1 VPVNVGL
8 AQLSDHFLLA
18 TVFFYAL
25 AVLAYA
31 GDFAFGRRGAPR
43 TAGTEQATPV
53 AEQAPAPPSRALLA
67 PAPPPRAL
75 LAPAPPPRA
84 LLAPTPPPRPRVAV
98 GAGVAAQI
106 AATAPETAA
115 PATSTGG
122 AGQAGSA
129 AQGGAGDGA
138 GPAVAAPSRWR
149 AGGAP
154 AGPWIRA
161 ALALTVIG
169 LAAQI
174 LGIVTRGMAEHRVP
188 WGNMYEFVMAI
199 TCAAVIAFLG
209 LSFRFRVYAVGLFLM
224 APIVLALGLCATVL
238 YTAAGPLVPALHSY
252 WIWIHVT
259 AMTVAIGAYI
269 VAATFTVLYLIA
281 DRHARKQAGQG
292 SGFGAVLDR
301 LPGVDALDRLSYR
314 TVIFAF
320 PIWTFA
326 VIAGAIWADQAWGR
340 YWGWDPKE
348 TWAFITWVVY
358 AGYLHARATA
368 GWRGRKA
375 AYIQLAG
382 FASLL
387 FNLVGVNIWITGL
400 HSYAGIN

>member
-1 VPVNVGL
+1 VPPVNIGL

-25 AVLAYA
+25 AVLAFA
-31 GDFAFGRRGAPR
+31 GDFAYGRRAAPR
-43 TAGTEQATPV
+43 VAGHQASAEVATEQA
-53 AEQAPAPPSRALLA
+53 
-67 PAPPPRAL
+67 
-75 LAPAPPPRA
+75 
-84 LLAPTPPPRPRVAV
+84 RVAV
-98 GAGVAAQI
+98 GAGVARA
-106 AATAPETAA
+106 APEA
-115 PATSTGG
+115 PAHPAPAGETAEAAETVIPAKGAAGAGGG
-122 AGQAGSA
+122 AGA
-129 AQGGAGDGA
+129 GAGV
-138 GPAVAAPSRWR
+138 VAASRWR

-154 AGPWIRA
+154 AGPWVRA
-161 ALALTVIG
+161 AIALTVIG
-169 LAAQI
+169 LVTQI
-174 LGIVTRGMAEHRVP
+174 LGIATRGMAEHRVP

-199 TCAAVIAFLG
+199 TCAAVIAFL
-209 LSFRFRVYAVGLFLM
+209 LLLVRFRVYSVGLFLM

-259 AMTVAIGAYI
+259 TMTVAIGSYI
-269 VAATFTVLYLIA
+269 VAAVLTVLYLIA
-281 DRHARKQAGQG
+281 DRHARRNAADPGA
-292 SGFGAVLDR
+292 GFGALLHR
-301 LPGVDALDRLSYR
+301 LPPADALDRLSYR

-375 AYIQLAG
+375 AYIQLVG

-387 FNLVGVNIWITGL
+387 FNLVGVNLWITGL

>member
-1 VPVNVGL
+1 MPVNVGL

-31 GDFAFGRRGAPR
+31 GDFAFGRRGEPR
-43 TAGTEQATPV
+43 AVKAVP
-53 AEQAPAPPSRALLA
+53 AEQAALVA
-67 PAPPPRAL
+67 EEAK
-75 LAPAPPPRA
+75 
-84 LLAPTPPPRPRVAV
+84 VAV
-98 GAGVAAQI
+98 GAGIAAQA

-115 PATSTGG
+115 PATLTGST
-122 AGQAGSA
+122 GQAGAVIRAAANGSA
-129 AQGGAGDGA
+129 GT
-138 GPAVAAPSRWR
+138 GPAAAVPGRWR
-149 AGGAP
+149 AGGPP

-169 LAAQI
+169 LATQI
-174 LGIVTRGMAEHRVP
+174 LGIATRGIAEHRVP
-188 WGNMYEFVMAI
+188 WGNMYEFLMAI

-209 LSFRFRVYAVGLFLM
+209 LSFRFRVYTVGLFLM

-259 AMTVAIGAYI
+259 AMTVAIGSYI
-269 VAATFTVLYLIA
+269 VAATFTVLYLVA
-281 DRHARKQAGQG
+281 DRHARKQATSPGA
-292 SGFGAVLDR
+292 GFGAVLGR
-301 LPGVDALDRLSYR
+301 LPGADALDRLSYR

-375 AYIQLAG
+375 AYIQLVG

-387 FNLVGVNIWITGL
+387 FNLVGVNLWITGL

>member
-1 VPVNVGL
+1 MPVNVGL

-18 TVFFYAL
+18 TVFFYAM

-31 GDFAFGRRGAPR
+31 GDFAFGRHAAKEAAGAETVP
-43 TAGTEQATPV
+43 E
-53 AEQAPAPPSRALLA
+53 RAS
-67 PAPPPRAL
+67 
-75 LAPAPPPRA
+75 
-84 LLAPTPPPRPRVAV
+84 VAV
-98 GAGVAAQI
+98 GAGI
-106 AATAPETAA
+106 AARAGSGATTEAVTSGLTAPEE
-115 PATSTGG
+115 PATADAEPT
-122 AGQAGSA
+122 
-129 AQGGAGDGA
+129 
-138 GPAVAAPSRWR
+138 VAAPSRWR

-169 LAAQI
+169 LATQI
-174 LGIVTRGMAEHRVP
+174 LGIITRGMAEHRVP

-199 TCAAVIAFLG
+199 TCAAVIAFLA

-281 DRHARKQAGQG
+281 DRHARKATSPGA
-292 SGFGAVLDR
+292 GFGAVLDR

-387 FNLVGVNIWITGL
+387 FNLVGVNLWITGL

>member
-1 VPVNVGL
+1 MPVNVGL

-31 GDFAFGRRGAPR
+31 GDFAFGRRAEPR
-43 TAGTEQATPV
+43 AVKAVP
-53 AEQAPAPPSRALLA
+53 AEQAALVA
-67 PAPPPRAL
+67 EEAK
-75 LAPAPPPRA
+75 
-84 LLAPTPPPRPRVAV
+84 VAV
-98 GAGVAAQI
+98 GAGIAAQA
-106 AATAPETAA
+106 AATAPHTAA
-115 PATSTGG
+115 PTALTDS
-122 AGQAGSA
+122 AGQAGAVVRA
-129 AQGGAGDGA
+129 AADGGAGT

-149 AGGAP
+149 AGGPP

-169 LAAQI
+169 LATQI
-174 LGIVTRGMAEHRVP
+174 LGIATRGIAEHRVP
-188 WGNMYEFVMAI
+188 WGNMYEFLMAI

-209 LSFRFRVYAVGLFLM
+209 LSLRFRVYTVGLFLM

-259 AMTVAIGAYI
+259 AMTVAIGSYI
-269 VAATFTVLYLIA
+269 VAATFTVLYLVA
-281 DRHARKQAGQG
+281 DRHARKQATSPGA
-292 SGFGAVLDR
+292 GFGAVLGR
-301 LPGVDALDRLSYR
+301 LPSADALDRLSYR

-326 VIAGAIWADQAWGR
+326 IIAGAIWADQAWGR

-375 AYIQLAG
+375 AYIQLVG

-387 FNLVGVNIWITGL
+387 FNLVGVNLWITGL

>member
-1 VPVNVGL
+1 MPVNVGL

-31 GDFAFGRRGAPR
+31 GDFAFGRRGEPHAVKTVP
-43 TAGTEQATPV
+43 
-53 AEQAPAPPSRALLA
+53 AEQAALVA
-67 PAPPPRAL
+67 EEAK
-75 LAPAPPPRA
+75 
-84 LLAPTPPPRPRVAV
+84 VAV
-98 GAGVAAQI
+98 GAGIAAQ
-106 AATAPETAA
+106 AAANAPQTAA
-115 PATSTGG
+115 PATLTGN
-122 AGQAGSA
+122 AGQAGAVIRA
-129 AQGGAGDGA
+129 AANGGAGT
-138 GPAVAAPSRWR
+138 GPAVAVPGRWR
-149 AGGAP
+149 AGGPP
-154 AGPWIRA
+154 AGPWVRA

-169 LAAQI
+169 LATQI
-174 LGIVTRGMAEHRVP
+174 LGIATRGIAEHRVP
-188 WGNMYEFVMAI
+188 WGNMYEFLMAI

-209 LSFRFRVYAVGLFLM
+209 LSFRFRVYTVGLFLM

-259 AMTVAIGAYI
+259 AMTVAIGSYI

-281 DRHARKQAGQG
+281 DRHARKQATSPGA
-292 SGFGAVLDR
+292 GFGAVLGR
-301 LPGVDALDRLSYR
+301 LPGADALDRLSYR

-375 AYIQLAG
+375 AYIQLVG

-387 FNLVGVNIWITGL
+387 FNLVGVNLWITGL

>member
-1 VPVNVGL
+1 L
-8 AQLSDHFLLA
+8 
-18 TVFFYAL
+18 
-25 AVLAYA
+25 
-31 GDFAFGRRGAPR
+31 
-43 TAGTEQATPV
+43 
-53 AEQAPAPPSRALLA
+53 
-67 PAPPPRAL
+67 
-75 LAPAPPPRA
+75 
-84 LLAPTPPPRPRVAV
+84 
-98 GAGVAAQI
+98 
-106 AATAPETAA
+106 
-115 PATSTGG
+115 
-122 AGQAGSA
+122 
-129 AQGGAGDGA
+129 
-138 GPAVAAPSRWR
+138 
-149 AGGAP
+149 P

-161 ALALTVIG
+161 ALGLTVVG
-169 LAAQI
+169 LGTQV

-199 TCAAVIAFLG
+199 TCAAVIAFL
-209 LSFRFRVYAVGLFLM
+209 LVTARFRIYSVGLFLM
-224 APIVLALGLCATVL
+224 APVVLALGLCATVL

-259 AMTVAIGAYI
+259 SMTVAIGSYI
-269 VAATFTVLYLIA
+269 VAAVLTTLYLVA
-281 DRHARKQAGQG
+281 DRRASRPGQG
-292 SGFGAVLDR
+292 AGSGAVLHR
-301 LPGVDALDRLSYR
+301 LPPAEALDRLSYR

-368 GWRGRKA
+368 GWRGRRA

-382 FASLL
+382 FASLV
-387 FNLVGVNIWITGL
+387 FNLVGVNLWITGL

>member
-1 VPVNVGL
+1 VRLVPVNVGL

-31 GDFAFGRRGAPR
+31 GDFAFGRHAALR
-43 TAGTEQATPV
+43 TASEEQAAPV
-53 AEQAPAPPSRALLA
+53 AEEAK
-67 PAPPPRAL
+67 
-75 LAPAPPPRA
+75 
-84 LLAPTPPPRPRVAV
+84 VAV
-98 GAGVAAQI
+98 GAGVAAPL
-106 AATAPETAA
+106 AATAPETTA
-115 PATSTGG
+115 PATLSD
-122 AGQAGSA
+122 S
-129 AQGGAGDGA
+129 A
-138 GPAVAAPSRWR
+138 GPAGAAVQAAAGGGANTGPAMAAPSRWR
-149 AGGAP
+149 AAGPP

-169 LAAQI
+169 LATQI
-174 LGIVTRGMAEHRVP
+174 LGIATRGIAEHRVP

-209 LSFRFRVYAVGLFLM
+209 LSFRFRVYAVGLFFM

-259 AMTVAIGAYI
+259 AMTVAIGSYI
-269 VAATFTVLYLIA
+269 VAATFTVLYLVA
-281 DRHARKQAGQG
+281 DRHARKQATNPEA
-292 SGFGAVLDR
+292 GFGAVLDR
-301 LPGVDALDRLSYR
+301 LPSADALDRLSYR

-326 VIAGAIWADQAWGR
+326 IIAGAIWADQAWGR

-368 GWRGRKA
+368 GWRGRRA
-375 AYIQLAG
+375 ACIQLVG

-387 FNLVGVNIWITGL
+387 FNLIGVNLWITGL

>member
-1 VPVNVGL
+1 VNLGL

-25 AVLAYA
+25 AVLAFA
-31 GDFAFGRRGAPR
+31 GDFAYGRR
-43 TAGTEQATPV
+43 TT
-53 AEQAPAPPSRALLA
+53 
-67 PAPPPRAL
+67 
-75 LAPAPPPRA
+75 
-84 LLAPTPPPRPRVAV
+84 PRVADKQAGAEVAAEIPAEAERAQVVV
-98 GAGVAAQI
+98 GARV
-106 AATAPETAA
+106 TT
-115 PATSTGG
+115 
-122 AGQAGSA
+122 QAGSSVPGSGVSADTANSA
-129 AQGGAGDGA
+129 ATPPEPPATDGGPGV
-138 GPAVAAPSRWR
+138 VAASPWR
-149 AGGAP
+149 AAGAP

-169 LAAQI
+169 LVTQI

-199 TCAAVIAFLG
+199 TCAAVIAFL
-209 LSFRFRVYAVGLFLM
+209 LLLIRFRVYSVGLFLM
-224 APIVLALGLCATVL
+224 APVVLALGLCATVL

-259 AMTVAIGAYI
+259 TMTVAIGSYI
-269 VAATFTVLYLIA
+269 VAAVLTGLYLIA
-281 DRHARKQAGQG
+281 DRHARRNAADPDA
-292 SGFGAVLDR
+292 GFGAVLRR
-301 LPGVDALDRLSYR
+301 LPPADALDRLSYR

-382 FASLL
+382 FTSLV

-400 HSYAGIN
+400 HSYAGMG

>member
-1 VPVNVGL
+1 VRLVPVNVGL

-31 GDFAFGRRGAPR
+31 GEFAFGRRAAKAAPAAR
-43 TAGTEQATPV
+43 PAPV
-53 AEQAPAPPSRALLA
+53 AVPAKVAVAAGIAAPPAPAPV
-67 PAPPPRAL
+67 PADD
-75 LAPAPPPRA
+75 
-84 LLAPTPPPRPRVAV
+84 V
-98 GAGVAAQI
+98 VAAV
-106 AATAPETAA
+106 
-115 PATSTGG
+115 PAGPVAGGG
-122 AGQAGSA
+122 AG
-129 AQGGAGDGA
+129 
-138 GPAVAAPSRWR
+138 GPVAVAPSRWR

-161 ALALTVIG
+161 ALGLTVIG
-169 LAAQI
+169 LAGQV
-174 LGIVTRGMAEHRVP
+174 LGIVTRGIAEHRVP

-259 AMTVAIGAYI
+259 AMTVAIGGYI
-269 VAATFTVLYLIA
+269 VAATFTALYLVA
-281 DRHARKQAGQG
+281 DRHARKQGTSPGAG
-292 SGFGAVLDR
+292 FAAVLDR

-375 AYIQLAG
+375 AYIQLVG

-387 FNLVGVNIWITGL
+387 FNLVGVNLWITGL

>member
-1 VPVNVGL
+1 VPPVNIGL

-25 AVLAYA
+25 AVLAFA
-31 GDFAFGRRGAPR
+31 GDFAYGRRAAPR
-43 TAGTEQATPV
+43 VADKQAGTEVV
-53 AEQAPAPPSRALLA
+53 AEQA
-67 PAPPPRAL
+67 
-75 LAPAPPPRA
+75 
-84 LLAPTPPPRPRVAV
+84 RVAV
-98 GAGVAAQI
+98 GAGVAQA
-106 AATAPETAA
+106 APDAPAHVAGAVETAETAETVVPAKATAGAG
-115 PATSTGG
+115 GG
-122 AGQAGSA
+122 ADA
-129 AQGGAGDGA
+129 GAGV
-138 GPAVAAPSRWR
+138 VAASRWR

-154 AGPWIRA
+154 AGPWVRA
-161 ALALTVIG
+161 AIALTVIG
-169 LAAQI
+169 LVTQI
-174 LGIVTRGMAEHRVP
+174 LGIATRGMAEHRVP

-199 TCAAVIAFLG
+199 TCAAVIAFL
-209 LSFRFRVYAVGLFLM
+209 LLLIRFRVYSVGLFLM

-259 AMTVAIGAYI
+259 TMTVAIGSYI
-269 VAATFTVLYLIA
+269 VAAVLTVLYLIA
-281 DRHARKQAGQG
+281 DRHARRNAADPDA
-292 SGFGAVLDR
+292 GFGAVLHR
-301 LPGVDALDRLSYR
+301 LPPADALDRLSYR

-375 AYIQLAG
+375 AYIQLVG

-387 FNLVGVNIWITGL
+387 FNLVGVNLWITGL

>member
-1 VPVNVGL
+1 MPVNVGL

-31 GDFAFGRRGAPR
+31 GDFAFGRRGEPR
-43 TAGTEQATPV
+43 AVNAVP
-53 AEQAPAPPSRALLA
+53 AEQAALVA
-67 PAPPPRAL
+67 EEAK
-75 LAPAPPPRA
+75 
-84 LLAPTPPPRPRVAV
+84 VAV
-98 GAGVAAQI
+98 GAGIAAQA
-106 AATAPETAA
+106 AATAPA
-115 PATSTGG
+115 PATVTGS
-122 AGQAGSA
+122 AGQAGAVVRA
-129 AQGGAGDGA
+129 ADGGGAGT

-149 AGGAP
+149 AGGPP

-169 LAAQI
+169 LATQI
-174 LGIVTRGMAEHRVP
+174 LGIATRGIAEHRVP
-188 WGNMYEFVMAI
+188 WGNMYEFLMAI

-209 LSFRFRVYAVGLFLM
+209 LSLRFRVYTVGLFLM

-259 AMTVAIGAYI
+259 AMTVAIGSYI
-269 VAATFTVLYLIA
+269 VAATFTVLYLVA
-281 DRHARKQAGQG
+281 DRHARKQAASPGA
-292 SGFGAVLDR
+292 GFGAVLGR
-301 LPGVDALDRLSYR
+301 LPSADALDRLSYR

-326 VIAGAIWADQAWGR
+326 IIAGAIWADQAWGR

-375 AYIQLAG
+375 AYIQLVG

-387 FNLVGVNIWITGL
+387 FNLVGVNLWITGL

>member
-1 VPVNVGL
+1 MPPVNVGL

-25 AVLAYA
+25 AVLAFA
-31 GDFAFGRRGAPR
+31 GDFAYGRRTTPR
-43 TAGTEQATPV
+43 VAKQTAGAAVVP
-53 AEQAPAPPSRALLA
+53 AEAEDERA
-67 PAPPPRAL
+67 
-75 LAPAPPPRA
+75 
-84 LLAPTPPPRPRVAV
+84 RVAV
-98 GAGVAAQI
+98 GAGV
-106 AATAPETAA
+106 TA
-115 PATSTGG
+115 
-122 AGQAGSA
+122 QAGSGVPVAPGASVEATHSA
-129 AQGGAGDGA
+129 AAPPEPAGA
-138 GPAVAAPSRWR
+138 GPAVVAASRWR

-154 AGPWIRA
+154 AGPWVRA

-169 LAAQI
+169 LVTQI
-174 LGIVTRGMAEHRVP
+174 LGIATRGVAEHRVP

-199 TCAAVIAFLG
+199 TCAAVIAFL
-209 LSFRFRVYAVGLFLM
+209 LLLIRFRVYSVGLFLM

-259 AMTVAIGAYI
+259 TMTVAIGSYI
-269 VAATFTVLYLIA
+269 VAAVLTGLYLIA
-281 DRHARKQAGQG
+281 DRHARRNAAAPEA
-292 SGFGAVLDR
+292 GFGAVLHR
-301 LPGVDALDRLSYR
+301 LPPADALDRLSYR

-375 AYIQLAG
+375 AYIQLVG
-382 FASLL
+382 FTSLV
-387 FNLVGVNIWITGL
+387 FNLVGVNLWITGL

>member
-1 VPVNVGL
+1 VPPVNLGL
-8 AQLSDHFLLA
+8 AQVSDHFLLA

-25 AVLAYA
+25 AVLAFA
-31 GDFAFGRRGAPR
+31 GDFAFGRRAAPR
-43 TAGTEQATPV
+43 VADRQADAGVV
-53 AEQAPAPPSRALLA
+53 AERA
-67 PAPPPRAL
+67 
-75 LAPAPPPRA
+75 
-84 LLAPTPPPRPRVAV
+84 TVAV
-98 GAGVAAQI
+98 GAALAAQAAPDAPAPVTDSGETAETAETVVPAQAAAGVGGDADGGPGVVAA
-106 AATAPETAA
+106 
-115 PATSTGG
+115 
-122 AGQAGSA
+122 
-129 AQGGAGDGA
+129 
-138 GPAVAAPSRWR
+138 SRWR

-154 AGPWIRA
+154 AGPWVRA

-169 LAAQI
+169 LVTQV
-174 LGIVTRGMAEHRVP
+174 LGIATRGLAEHRVP

-199 TCAAVIAFLG
+199 TCAAVIAFL
-209 LSFRFRVYAVGLFLM
+209 LLLIRFRVYSIGLFLM

-259 AMTVAIGAYI
+259 TMTVAIGSYI
-269 VAATFTVLYLIA
+269 VAAVLTVLYLIA
-281 DRHARKQAGQG
+281 DRHTRRNAADPQA
-292 SGFGAVLDR
+292 GFGAVLHR
-301 LPGVDALDRLSYR
+301 LPPADALDRLSYR

-326 VIAGAIWADQAWGR
+326 IIAGAIWADQAWGR

-375 AYIQLAG
+375 AYIQLIG
-382 FASLL
+382 FASLV
-387 FNLVGVNIWITGL
+387 FNLVGVNLWITGL

>member
-1 VPVNVGL
+1 VPPVNVGL

-25 AVLAYA
+25 AVLAFA
-31 GDFAFGRRGAPR
+31 GDFAYGRRTTPR
-43 TAGTEQATPV
+43 VAGQQADAEV
-53 AEQAPAPPSRALLA
+53 AAERA
-67 PAPPPRAL
+67 
-75 LAPAPPPRA
+75 
-84 LLAPTPPPRPRVAV
+84 RVAV
-98 GAGVAAQI
+98 GAGVAAQ
-106 AATAPETAA
+106 ATTSAPAQVTGAGETAEA
-115 PATSTGG
+115 AETVIPAQGAAG
-122 AGQAGSA
+122 AGS
-129 AQGGAGDGA
+129 GAEAEPPGV
-138 GPAVAAPSRWR
+138 VAASRWR

-154 AGPWIRA
+154 AGPWVRA
-161 ALALTVIG
+161 AIALTVIG
-169 LAAQI
+169 LVTQI
-174 LGIVTRGMAEHRVP
+174 LGIATRGMAEHRVP

-199 TCAAVIAFLG
+199 TCAAVIAFL
-209 LSFRFRVYAVGLFLM
+209 LLLIRFRVYSIGLFLM

-259 AMTVAIGAYI
+259 AMTVAIGSYI
-269 VAATFTVLYLIA
+269 VAAVLTVLYLIA
-281 DRHARKQAGQG
+281 DRHARRNAADPEA
-292 SGFGAVLDR
+292 GFGAVLHR
-301 LPGVDALDRLSYR
+301 LPPADALDRLSYR

-326 VIAGAIWADQAWGR
+326 IIAGAIWADQAWGR

-375 AYIQLAG
+375 AYIQLVG

-387 FNLVGVNIWITGL
+387 FNLVGVNLWITGL

>member
-1 VPVNVGL
+1 MPVNVGL

-18 TVFFYAL
+18 TVFFYAM

-43 TAGTEQATPV
+43 TASKEQATPV
-53 AEQAPAPPSRALLA
+53 ADQALALA
-67 PAPPPRAL
+67 E
-75 LAPAPPPRA
+75 
-84 LLAPTPPPRPRVAV
+84 PPRPKVAV
-98 GAGVAAQI
+98 GAGVAAKI
-106 AATAPETAA
+106 AAVAPGTAA
-115 PATSTGG
+115 PATPADG
-122 AGQAGSA
+122 AAQAGA
-129 AQGGAGDGA
+129 AAEVAGGDGAGA

-169 LAAQI
+169 LATQI
-174 LGIVTRGMAEHRVP
+174 LGIITRGMAEHRVP

-281 DRHARKQAGQG
+281 DRHARKQASPG

-382 FASLL
+382 FASLV

>member
-1 VPVNVGL
+1 MPVNVGL

-31 GDFAFGRRGAPR
+31 GDFAFGGRGAPR
-43 TAGTEQATPV
+43 PAGKEQASQV
-53 AEQAPAPPSRALLA
+53 AEQALASRSK
-67 PAPPPRAL
+67 
-75 LAPAPPPRA
+75 
-84 LLAPTPPPRPRVAV
+84 VAV
-98 GAGVAAQI
+98 GAGVAAQ
-106 AATAPETAA
+106 TAAA
-115 PATSTGG
+115 PAMPAGG
-122 AGQAGSA
+122 AGRAAGAAPGSA
-129 AQGGAGDGA
+129 AGDGA
-138 GPAVAAPSRWR
+138 GPVVAAPSRWR

-169 LAAQI
+169 LATQI
-174 LGIVTRGMAEHRVP
+174 LGIATRGIAEHRVP

-209 LSFRFRVYAVGLFLM
+209 LSFRFRVYAVGLFFM

-259 AMTVAIGAYI
+259 AMTVAIGSYI
-269 VAATFTVLYLIA
+269 VAATFTVLYLVT
-281 DRHARKQAGQG
+281 DRHARKQAAGTDG
-292 SGFGAVLDR
+292 GFGAVLDR
-301 LPGVDALDRLSYR
+301 LPSADALDRLSYR

-326 VIAGAIWADQAWGR
+326 IIAGAIWADQAWGR

-348 TWAFITWVVY
+348 TWAFITWVIY

-375 AYIQLAG
+375 AYIQLVG

-387 FNLVGVNIWITGL
+387 FNLIGVNLWITGL

>member
-1 VPVNVGL
+1 VPVNLGL

-31 GDFAFGRRGAPR
+31 GDFAFGRRTAPR
-43 TAGTEQATPV
+43 TAGEAAGAEVV
-53 AEQAPAPPSRALLA
+53 AERAP
-67 PAPPPRAL
+67 
-75 LAPAPPPRA
+75 
-84 LLAPTPPPRPRVAV
+84 VAV
-98 GAGVAAQI
+98 GAGIAVQGGSGASAGPVTPAASQEP
-106 AATAPETAA
+106 ATTAA
-115 PATSTGG
+115 
-122 AGQAGSA
+122 
-129 AQGGAGDGA
+129 
-138 GPAVAAPSRWR
+138 GPPLAAPSRWR
-149 AGGAP
+149 AGGPP

-161 ALALTVIG
+161 ALGLTVLG
-169 LAAQI
+169 AATQV

-259 AMTVAIGAYI
+259 AMTVAIGSYI
-269 VAATFTVLYLIA
+269 VAATFTVLYLVA
-281 DRHARKQAGQG
+281 DRRARRQG
-292 SGFGAVLDR
+292 ASPDAGFGAVLDR
-301 LPGVDALDRLSYR
+301 LPGADALDRLSYR

-358 AGYLHARATA
+358 AGYLHARVTA

-375 AYIQLAG
+375 AYIQLVG

-387 FNLVGVNIWITGL
+387 FNLVGVNLWITGL

>member
-1 VPVNVGL
+1 VRLVPVNVGL

-31 GDFAFGRRGAPR
+31 GDFAFGRRGEPHAVKTVP
-43 TAGTEQATPV
+43 
-53 AEQAPAPPSRALLA
+53 AEQAALVA
-67 PAPPPRAL
+67 EEAK
-75 LAPAPPPRA
+75 
-84 LLAPTPPPRPRVAV
+84 VAV
-98 GAGVAAQI
+98 GAGIAAQ
-106 AATAPETAA
+106 ATATAPQTAT
-115 PATSTGG
+115 PATLTGN
-122 AGQAGSA
+122 AGQAGAVIRA
-129 AQGGAGDGA
+129 AANGGAGT
-138 GPAVAAPSRWR
+138 GPAVAVPGRWR
-149 AGGAP
+149 AGGPP
-154 AGPWIRA
+154 AGPWVRA

-169 LAAQI
+169 LATQI
-174 LGIVTRGMAEHRVP
+174 LGIATRGIAEHRVP
-188 WGNMYEFVMAI
+188 WGNMYEFLMAI

-209 LSFRFRVYAVGLFLM
+209 LSFRFRVYTVGLFLM

-259 AMTVAIGAYI
+259 AMTVAIGSYI
-269 VAATFTVLYLIA
+269 VAATFTVLYLVA
-281 DRHARKQAGQG
+281 DRHARKQATSPGA
-292 SGFGAVLDR
+292 GFGAVLDR
-301 LPGVDALDRLSYR
+301 LPGADALDRLSYR

-382 FASLL
+382 FVSLL
-387 FNLVGVNIWITGL
+387 FNLVGVNLWITGL

>member
-1 VPVNVGL
+1 MPVNVGL

-31 GDFAFGRRGAPR
+31 GDFAFGRRGEPHAVKTVP
-43 TAGTEQATPV
+43 
-53 AEQAPAPPSRALLA
+53 AEQAALVA
-67 PAPPPRAL
+67 EEAK
-75 LAPAPPPRA
+75 
-84 LLAPTPPPRPRVAV
+84 VAV
-98 GAGVAAQI
+98 GAGIAAQ
-106 AATAPETAA
+106 ATATAPQTAA
-115 PATSTGG
+115 PATLTGN
-122 AGQAGSA
+122 AGQAGAVIRA
-129 AQGGAGDGA
+129 AANGGAGT
-138 GPAVAAPSRWR
+138 GPAVAVPGRWR
-149 AGGAP
+149 AGGPP
-154 AGPWIRA
+154 AGPWVRA

-169 LAAQI
+169 LATQI
-174 LGIVTRGMAEHRVP
+174 LGIATRGIAEHRVP
-188 WGNMYEFVMAI
+188 WGNMYEFLMAI

-209 LSFRFRVYAVGLFLM
+209 LSFRFRVYTVGLFLM

-259 AMTVAIGAYI
+259 AMTVAIGSYI

-281 DRHARKQAGQG
+281 DRHARKQATSPGA
-292 SGFGAVLDR
+292 GFGAVLGR
-301 LPGVDALDRLSYR
+301 LPGADALDRLSYR

-375 AYIQLAG
+375 AYIQLVG

-387 FNLVGVNIWITGL
+387 FNLVGVNLWITGL

>member
-1 VPVNVGL
+1 MPPVNLGL

-18 TVFFYAL
+18 TVFFYAF
-25 AVLAYA
+25 AVLAFA
-31 GDFAFGRRGAPR
+31 GDFANGRRAAPR
-43 TAGTEQATPV
+43 GAEKQTEAGP
-53 AEQAPAPPSRALLA
+53 APAQA
-67 PAPPPRAL
+67 
-75 LAPAPPPRA
+75 
-84 LLAPTPPPRPRVAV
+84 RVAV
-98 GAGVAAQI
+98 GAAVAGH
-106 AATAPETAA
+106 AAADAPAPVTGDAETAEAAETVVPA
-115 PATSTGG
+115 PAAAGTGG
-122 AGQAGSA
+122 
-129 AQGGAGDGA
+129 GADG
-138 GPAVAAPSRWR
+138 GPAVAASRWR
-149 AGGAP
+149 ASGAP
-154 AGPWIRA
+154 AGPWVRA

-169 LAAQI
+169 LVTQV
-174 LGIVTRGMAEHRVP
+174 LGIATRGLAEHRVP

-199 TCAAVIAFLG
+199 TCAAVIAFL
-209 LSFRFRVYAVGLFLM
+209 LLLIRFRVYSIGLFLM
-224 APIVLALGLCATVL
+224 APVVLALGLCATVL

-259 AMTVAIGAYI
+259 AMTVAIGSYI
-269 VAATFTVLYLIA
+269 VAAVLTVLYLIA
-281 DRHARKQAGQG
+281 DRHARRNAADPGA
-292 SGFGAVLDR
+292 GFGAVLRR
-301 LPGVDALDRLSYR
+301 LPPADALDRLSYR

-375 AYIQLAG
+375 AYIQLIG
-382 FASLL
+382 FASLV
-387 FNLVGVNIWITGL
+387 FNLIGVNLWITGL

>member
-1 VPVNVGL
+1 VPPVNVGL

-25 AVLAYA
+25 AVLAFA
-31 GDFAFGRRGAPR
+31 GDFAYGRRTTPR
-43 TAGTEQATPV
+43 VAGQQADAEV
-53 AEQAPAPPSRALLA
+53 AAERA
-67 PAPPPRAL
+67 
-75 LAPAPPPRA
+75 
-84 LLAPTPPPRPRVAV
+84 RVAV
-98 GAGVAAQI
+98 GAGVAAQ
-106 AATAPETAA
+106 ATTSAPAQVTGAGETAEA
-115 PATSTGG
+115 AETVIPAQGAAG
-122 AGQAGSA
+122 AGS
-129 AQGGAGDGA
+129 GAEAEPPGV
-138 GPAVAAPSRWR
+138 VAASRWR

-154 AGPWIRA
+154 AGPWVRA
-161 ALALTVIG
+161 AIALTVIG
-169 LAAQI
+169 LVTQI
-174 LGIVTRGMAEHRVP
+174 LGIATRGMAEHRVP

-199 TCAAVIAFLG
+199 TCAAVIAFL
-209 LSFRFRVYAVGLFLM
+209 LLLVRFRVYSVGLFLM

-259 AMTVAIGAYI
+259 AMTVAIGSYI
-269 VAATFTVLYLIA
+269 VAAVLTVLYLIA
-281 DRHARKQAGQG
+281 DRHARRNAADPEA
-292 SGFGAVLDR
+292 GFGAVLHR
-301 LPGVDALDRLSYR
+301 LPPADALDRLSYR

-326 VIAGAIWADQAWGR
+326 IIAGAIWADQAWGR

-375 AYIQLAG
+375 AYIQLVG

-387 FNLVGVNIWITGL
+387 FNLVGVNLWITGL